1 LKIIDNLQINF
12 SNIHVRFEDFCLTP
26 PYSMGIT
33 LQNISVV
40 NTDGM
45 FNQIFIDR
53 NSNKELDVFK
63 LLKISNFGL
72 YLKIDD
78 NLNVSSLESITEIEQ
93 KLNELFPMDA
103 SHIQDMEYLIKPS
116 K

>member
-1 LKIIDNLQINF
+1 
-12 SNIHVRFEDFCLTP
+12 
-26 PYSMGIT
+26 MGIT

-40 NTDGM
+40 NTDGN

-53 NSNKELDVFK
+53 NSNKQLDVFK

-72 YLKIDD
+72 FLNIEDK
-78 NLNVSSLESITEIEQ
+78 LNVSSLVNSKEIEQ

-103 SHIQDMEYLIKPS
+103 THIKDVEYLIKPS
-116 K
+116 N